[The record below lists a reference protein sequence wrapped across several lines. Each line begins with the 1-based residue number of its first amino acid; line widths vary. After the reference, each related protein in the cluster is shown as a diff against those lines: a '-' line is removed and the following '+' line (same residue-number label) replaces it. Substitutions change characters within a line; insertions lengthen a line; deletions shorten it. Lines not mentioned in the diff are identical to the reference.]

1 MPGNDAEAS
10 TASKSALRANASK
23 LQVEQVSPRLQAFA
37 ASNFSEGADRMCLIR
52 ALEAGGGGDCLF
64 HSIAAGLAQMVL
76 HLGDDATNHVS
87 DRVQLQELSSSSS
100 AVRALR
106 QLSASATDRWHP
118 EAFLDY
124 MVNRSLAHQ
133 LGDLQDLWNP
143 TQLLM
148 ECGFEAIVGCESV
161 LAFGDAPDGEP
172 GDAVIRI
179 ARTEAYRG
187 GAPRQE
193 ELCLLVDGWTKL
205 EALRS
210 RVKVQIFTP
219 GNTHWGD
226 QFDVQ
231 NLSDVLDIGILMFCD
246 RLQNNGGSCLYNIGS
261 QRDAFPYW
269 MALWWDEPTHFRLAQ
284 ISYAN
289 RTSEVSHEEHQPNV
303 VSCWHLPDLPPA
315 LLQQYKACNRLAN

>member
-118 EAFLDY
+118 
-124 MVNRSLAHQ
+124 
-133 LGDLQDLWNP
+133 
-143 TQLLM
+143 
-148 ECGFEAIVGCESV
+148 
-161 LAFGDAPDGEP
+161 
-172 GDAVIRI
+172 
-179 ARTEAYRG
+179 
-187 GAPRQE
+187 
-193 ELCLLVDGWTKL
+193 
-205 EALRS
+205 
-210 RVKVQIFTP
+210 
-219 GNTHWGD
+219 
-226 QFDVQ
+226 
-231 NLSDVLDIGILMFCD
+231 
-246 RLQNNGGSCLYNIGS
+246 
-261 QRDAFPYW
+261 
-269 MALWWDEPTHFRLAQ
+269 
-284 ISYAN
+284 
-289 RTSEVSHEEHQPNV
+289 
-303 VSCWHLPDLPPA
+303 
-315 LLQQYKACNRLAN
+315 